1 MGHIG
6 MCRSKGYGFS
16 GVLVI
21 NWVSI
26 LAILIIKR
34 ELSVRQ
40 VKEGINLLIVINEVL
55 KIADCGNK

>member
-1 MGHIG
+1 M
-6 MCRSKGYGFS
+6 GYGSYRYVPFQRVWFS
-16 GVLVI
+16 AVLVI

-40 VKEGINLLIVINEVL
+40 VKEGTDLLVGHKWVIENSRFW
-55 KIADCGNK
+55 